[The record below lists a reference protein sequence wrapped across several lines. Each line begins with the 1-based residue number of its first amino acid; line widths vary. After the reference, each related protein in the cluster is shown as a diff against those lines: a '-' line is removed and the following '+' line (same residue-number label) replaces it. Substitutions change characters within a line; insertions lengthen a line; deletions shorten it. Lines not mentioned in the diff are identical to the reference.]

1 MEINNEADKI
11 KRKII
16 WKNVAIFLLSA
27 IDLIL
32 FLKLMLELDT
42 LEAKPKLYLEIAI
55 PVIIVLCVVISYTQ
69 KKDRKAWEEAEK
81 YFHPDK
87 NAEQKP
93 KTKIEMLRE
102 ANTEKMKQS
111 TSAGLGNSSENK
123 DKDKDDNA
131 ETENNADDENDAT
144 RLIGSKA
151 KVTSDGRVSGIGEYK
166 FTSPNGKGGL
176 GGPKKTGF
184 NKFDTGTGVRSDS
197 TLTGQT
203 NSILDRFK

>member
-16 WKNVAIFLLSA
+16 WKNIAIFLLSA
-27 IDLIL
+27 VDLVL

-55 PVIIVLCVVISYTQ
+55 PAIIVLCVAISYTQ

-87 NAEQKP
+87 NGEQKP

-102 ANTEKMKQS
+102 ANAENMKQS
-111 TSAGLGNSSENK
+111 TSAGLGNNSEDKNK
-123 DKDKDDNA
+123 DKDDA
-131 ETENNADDENDAT
+131 TETEEIANDEDDAT
-144 RLIGSKA
+144 RLIGSKV

-166 FTSPNGKGGL
+166 FSAPNGKGGF

-203 NSILDRFK
+203 NSILDRYK